1 MLSVFCAVKRSDFSL
16 KWSNLPLEG
25 PIPDKAKDP
34 WKGQIVPWNGQ
45 IYPWKGKRSLNR
57 SDIRECVPE
66 TFRFIPG
73 KAIFIP
79 EKVRYDPVKAIFI
92 PDKVINVA
100 EKAKIEYIFEKV
112 KYPWKI
118 QINPCSPPLSWWKG
132 WLFFPTL
139 SGLYIV
145 PR

>member
-1 MLSVFCAVKRSDFSL
+1 
-16 KWSNLPLEG
+16 
-25 PIPDKAKDP
+25 
-34 WKGQIVPWNGQ
+34 
-45 IYPWKGKRSLNR
+45 
-57 SDIRECVPE
+57 VPE

-112 KYPWKI
+112 KYP
-118 QINPCSPPLSWWKG
+118 
-132 WLFFPTL
+132 
-139 SGLYIV
+139 
-145 PR
+145 